1 MDNLIAGATM
11 LKFKLDFKRD
21 VTDYNG
27 NQFSFTDK
35 DGATRKVGACKI
47 QSYNPRC
54 NHI

>member
-1 MDNLIAGATM
+1 M

-35 DGATRKVGACKI
+35 DGATKKVGCYLAK
-47 QSYNPRC
+47 YNPTTQDV
-54 NHI
+54 IIFIG